1 MDKVMLNEPIF
12 RVQTYSGKSDQ
23 HLRNVHIYAP
33 SIIWVKSGVKT
44 VFQESEQF
52 DVDAH
57 SWLLTSANQGLN
69 FINKTTKDNFYSV
82 QICFFLAPPK
92 EMLEESQS
100 NESTRLHTHAV
111 TVSPLLA
118 YGFTFLTDTNTQKL
132 SSKTQQFHLL
142 ALYQQLAELGVLH
155 VLFSPSF
162 ASFQNELSA
171 YFSKNPAEPYQLETV
186 CDDFSMS
193 RATLIRRLQRDG
205 TNFRTVLSNV
215 RMSHALGLMQEK
227 KQSQLDLALQCGY
240 QSESRFSQR
249 FHQQFGMTPKQYMKT
264 VVY

>member
-1 MDKVMLNEPIF
+1 MDKVMLNEPMF
-12 RVQTYSGKSDQ
+12 RVQTYSGQSDQ

-44 VFQESEQF
+44 VFQETEQF
-52 DVDAH
+52 DVNTH
-57 SWLLTSANQGLN
+57 FWLLTSANQGLN
-69 FINKTTKDNFYSV
+69 FINKTTEDNFYSV

-92 EMLEESQS
+92 EMLEESQQ
-100 NESTRLHTHAV
+100 NESIRIHTHAI

-118 YGFTFLTDTNTQKL
+118 YGFTLLTDVNTQKL
-132 SSKTQQFHLL
+132 STKAQQFHLL

-155 VLFSPSF
+155 VLFSPTF
-162 ASFQNELSA
+162 TSFQNELSA
-171 YFSKNPAEPYQLETV
+171 YFSKNPSENYQLETV

-193 RATLIRRLQRDG
+193 RATLIRRLKRDD

-215 RMSHALGLMQEK
+215 RMTYALSLMQEK
-227 KQSQLDLALQCGY
+227 RQTQLDLALQCGY

-249 FHQQFGMTPKQYMKT
+249 FYQQFGMTPKQYMNSIL
-264 VVY
+264 Y

>member
-1 MDKVMLNEPIF
+1 MNEPVF
-12 RVQTYSGKSDQ
+12 RVQTYSGQSDQ

-52 DVDAH
+52 DIDSH
-57 SWLLTSANQGLN
+57 SWLLTSTNQGLN
-69 FINKTTKDNFYSV
+69 FINKPSSMDNFYSV
-82 QICFFLAPPK
+82 QICFFLTPPR

-100 NESTRLHTHAV
+100 NESTRLHTHAI
-111 TVSPLLA
+111 TMSPLLA
-118 YGFTFLTDTNTQKL
+118 YGFTLLSDTNTQKL
-132 SSKTQQFHLL
+132 SFQTQQFHLL

-155 VLFSPSF
+155 VLFSPTF
-162 ASFQNELSA
+162 ASFQNELSV
-171 YFSKNPAEPYQLETV
+171 YFAKDPAEAYQLKTV
-186 CDDFSMS
+186 CDDFSIS

-264 VVY
+264 ISY